1 MRMTNPVRSV
11 SAAFFA
17 VAALMACSS
26 QKAGPSPTPDASG
39 PTPDGA
45 SPSDGA
51 GTPDAA
57 GSITYW
63 MEERTSEIDLQL
75 GTIQPTQGF

>member
-1 MRMTNPVRSV
+1 MRMTTPVRSI

-26 QKAGPSPTPDASG
+26 SKHAGPSPTPDSG
-39 PTPDGA
+39 PPPDGA
-45 SPSDGA
+45 SPS
-51 GTPDAA
+51 DAA

-63 MEERTSEIDLQL
+63 MEERTSEIDVQL

>member
-1 MRMTNPVRSV
+1 MRMTTTPVRSI
-11 SAAFFA
+11 SAAVVAIA
-17 VAALMACSS
+17 VLAACYSS
-26 QKAGPSPTPDASG
+26 KNAGPSPMPDASG
-39 PTPDGA
+39 P
-45 SPSDGA
+45 SDGT
-51 GTPDAA
+51 GPTPDAA